1 MPDEQ
6 AIKNHP
12 AERHLFLWRVLTTA
26 AIMLVLLGIL
36 VARLGWLQIA
46 RHDYNYNRARNNR
59 MRVEIVPPVRGLIY
73 DRNGR
78 ILAQNL
84 PAYRL
89 VVIPEQVDDM
99 DAALERLS
107 HYINVDDQ
115 ARERVRQH
123 LRASA
128 NFRAVP
134 IRLDLSERE
143 VARFEVNRHRFP
155 GMEIRA
161 GLSRHYPLGPVTA
174 HLIGYI
180 GEISNRE
187 TMLFNGKRYRGSTR
201 VGKVGVERS
210 HESLLHGYP
219 GSRIVE
225 TNALGRTIHELEYNP
240 PESGKN
246 LYLTIDADLQT
257 VAYHALGDRSGAVV
271 AIEPGTGEVL
281 AMVSKPSFD
290 PGLFTG
296 GISSAAYNKLLN
308 APGNPLYNRATQG
321 QYPPG
326 SVIKPVM
333 AIAALE
339 SGVITADEKVWCPG
353 YITLKGS
360 SHRYRDWLRSGHG
373 WVNMREAIYR
383 SSDVYFYKQGMKMG
397 IDTIHKYSEL
407 FGLGRR
413 TGIDLPQENSGIVP
427 SRAWKHAHYGTS
439 WFPGETLITTIGQ
452 GYMTATPLQ
461 LAHMTSILAEH
472 GRGHIPHLLK
482 AVHDP
487 ISDELE
493 QMEPRPTKPITLEN
507 PAHWGVVMD
516 GMYSVINAPRGTA
529 HYYVGQDLAYPM
541 AGKSG
546 TAQVAEIKQNV
557 IAPDIDEMPYNRRP
571 HALFI
576 AFAPVQDPQIAVAAI
591 VEHGGGGSSVAG
603 PITRAV
609 IDAYMLDTP
618 AVQQVSSEPRS

>member
-210 HESLLHGYP
+210 HE
-219 GSRIVE
+219 
-225 TNALGRTIHELEYNP
+225 
-240 PESGKN
+240 
-246 LYLTIDADLQT
+246 
-257 VAYHALGDRSGAVV
+257 
-271 AIEPGTGEVL
+271 
-281 AMVSKPSFD
+281 
-290 PGLFTG
+290 
-296 GISSAAYNKLLN
+296 
-308 APGNPLYNRATQG
+308 
-321 QYPPG
+321 
-326 SVIKPVM
+326 
-333 AIAALE
+333 
-339 SGVITADEKVWCPG
+339 
-353 YITLKGS
+353 
-360 SHRYRDWLRSGHG
+360 
-373 WVNMREAIYR
+373 
-383 SSDVYFYKQGMKMG
+383 
-397 IDTIHKYSEL
+397 
-407 FGLGRR
+407 
-413 TGIDLPQENSGIVP
+413 
-427 SRAWKHAHYGTS
+427 
-439 WFPGETLITTIGQ
+439 
-452 GYMTATPLQ
+452 
-461 LAHMTSILAEH
+461 
-472 GRGHIPHLLK
+472 
-482 AVHDP
+482 
-487 ISDELE
+487 
-493 QMEPRPTKPITLEN
+493 
-507 PAHWGVVMD
+507 
-516 GMYSVINAPRGTA
+516 
-529 HYYVGQDLAYPM
+529 
-541 AGKSG
+541 
-546 TAQVAEIKQNV
+546 
-557 IAPDIDEMPYNRRP
+557 
-571 HALFI
+571 
-576 AFAPVQDPQIAVAAI
+576 
-591 VEHGGGGSSVAG
+591 
-603 PITRAV
+603 
-609 IDAYMLDTP
+609 
-618 AVQQVSSEPRS
+618 